1 MKKKV
6 IQSLSRGELV
16 RLRSQIQNQRDKII
30 LQILYETGCT
40 VNELV
45 NIKYNNI
52 NVKSKTIKYPSD
64 ITKTKKSRIC
74 FISSKLVNEL
84 KKYTR
89 GENFVYLFVTRQS
102 YNITTK
108 RVRQLLQ
115 SYGLKARLGKINPQV
130 IRYTHIAH
138 ALERGITLTTIQKQV
153 GIERLRMVQIYES
166 LVPEEKEGE
175 YGKFWKQ

>member
-6 IQSLSRGELV
+6 ICSLSRSELA
-16 RLRSQIQNQRDKII
+16 RLKNQIQNERDQLI

-64 ITKTKKSRIC
+64 VTKTKKSRVC
-74 FISSKLVNEL
+74 FISRKLIGDL

-89 GENFVYLFVTRQS
+89 GENFVYLFFTRQS
-102 YNITTK
+102 SNITTK
-108 RVRQLLQ
+108 RVRQLIQ
-115 SYGLKARLGKINPQV
+115 SYGKKAGLGKINPQV

-138 ALERGITLTTIQKQV
+138 ALERGIPLTAIQKQV
-153 GIERLRMVQIYES
+153 GMERLRMVQIYES
-166 LVPEEKEGE
+166 LVPEEKEGD
-175 YGKFWKQ
+175 YDKFWK